1 MKLKILILIGF
12 LITAFACNNN
22 DEIKPNIDG
31 KYVGIF
37 ERNGN
42 TSNVELNF
50 DNGTYFGE
58 SETEKFPAICNGN
71 YSISNNT
78 IDFENLC
85 PWTAEFD
92 WTLILGENWNFTFEN
107 NVLTLT
113 KSNGDKYTLT
123 KQ

>member
-12 LITAFACNNN
+12 LFIAFACNN
-22 DEIKPNIDG
+22 DFEVQPNFDG

-42 TSNVELNF
+42 TSNVELNLN
-50 DNGTYFGE
+50 NGIYFGE

-71 YSISNNT
+71 YSVTKNS

-85 PWTAEFD
+85 AWTAEFD
-92 WTLILGENWNFTFEN
+92 WSLILGESWNFTFEN
-107 NVLTLT
+107 NILTLT
-113 KSNGDKYTLT
+113 KSNGDKYILT

>member
-1 MKLKILILIGF
+1 MKLKTLILIGI
-12 LITAFACNNN
+12 LVIAFACNND
-22 DEIKPNIDG
+22 DEIQPNIDG

-42 TSNVELNF
+42 TSNVELNLN
-50 DNGTYFGE
+50 NGTYFGE
-58 SETEKFPAICNGN
+58 SETEKFPGICNGN
-71 YSISNNT
+71 YSISNNS

-85 PWTAEFD
+85 AWTAEFD
-92 WTLILGENWNFTFEN
+92 WSLILVENWNFIFEN